1 MFLCSDQQVNR
12 NLLCKEDRY
21 EAVSYTHLDVYK
33 RQGINTILMHQP
45 FALSKTQTPHTYAAK
60 ECVRSFT
67 DIDETLHD
75 PLVPELNVLE
85 QCLAFIEACH
95 MHGIRVLLE
104 FCPGKL
110 ARDNTYYQKHPEW
123 FYWMTNDELRNYH
136 APICNALP
144 QKDVYKRQRLINVQ
158 ATW

>member
-1 MFLCSDQQVNR
+1 MASSISQSDTSAKDCLLYTSTATAWDHDRDDALPHDNLYHLSDNGTFLKSI
-12 NLLCKEDRY
+12 LLIPY
-21 EAVSYTHLDVYK
+21 LK
-33 RQGINTILMHQP
+33 RMGINTILMHQP

-95 MHGIRVLLE
+95 MPVSYTHL
-104 FCPGKL
+104 
-110 ARDNTYYQKHPEW
+110 
-123 FYWMTNDELRNYH
+123 
-136 APICNALP
+136 
-144 QKDVYKRQRLINVQ
+144 DVYKRQPLRTEKHKPC
-158 ATW
+158 A